1 MYAAR
6 FRKEDP
12 MTPKLVFLLVLSL
25 LMLCPACARAAD
37 NVIDPG
43 DRVRVIVL
51 GVDDMSGEGT
61 VNAQGN
67 IAIPIVGVYRIGGK
81 STEEAAAEL
90 AGIVRKW
97 VKQPHVEVL
106 VVQKA
111 PTVVLVSGKVRKPGA
126 YALGAR
132 STLLE
137 LVGLA
142 GGADENADLA
152 KVSLIHSGA
161 STAGAVNLQ
170 DFIDGKSGA
179 TNPAL
184 ANGDTIMVPEKV
196 MTLGVVFVLGEVRR
210 IGTCELRA
218 GMRIHDAIAQA
229 GGITDMADP
238 QAASLKS
245 KDGEPAKFDLTKALA
260 QDAAEDKV
268 LSAGD
273 TIYIQTTSGTF
284 NIYGAVNR
292 PGSYPI
298 KQSIPLTD
306 ALALAG
312 GYTARAKIQSL
323 QIMRTSQN
331 RTIPINLA
339 DVQKRA
345 QNVAVLPGDTIVVP
359 ERGEKT
365 SIWQVIS
372 AVGVLGWLIPR

>member
-1 MYAAR
+1 
-6 FRKEDP
+6 
-12 MTPKLVFLLVLSL
+12 MTPRLVFVLVLSV
-25 LMLCPACARAAD
+25 LMLSPMGVRAAD
-37 NVIDPG
+37 SVIDPG

-51 GVDDMSGEGT
+51 GAEDMSGEGT
-61 VNAQGN
+61 VNSEGN
-67 IAIPIVGVYRIGGK
+67 IAIPIVGVYKIGGK
-81 STEEAAAEL
+81 STEEAATEL

-97 VKQPHVEVL
+97 VKQPQVAVQ

-111 PTVVLVSGKVRKPGA
+111 PTVVLVSGKVKKPGA
-126 YALGAR
+126 YVVGTR

-137 LVGLA
+137 LVGVA

-161 STAGAVNLQ
+161 STAETINLQ
-170 DFIDGKSGA
+170 DFIDGKSTA
-179 TNPAL
+179 SNPTL
-184 ANGDTIMVPEKV
+184 ANGDTVMVPEKV

-218 GMRIHDAIAQA
+218 GMRIHDAIGQA

-245 KDGEPAKFDLTKALA
+245 KDGNPAKFDLTKALA
-260 QDAAEDKV
+260 QDPTEDKV
-268 LSAGD
+268 LSPGD
-273 TIYIQTTSGTF
+273 TIYIETTSGTF

-306 ALALAG
+306 ALAQAG
-312 GYTARAKIQSL
+312 GYTARAKIQNV
-323 QIMRTSQN
+323 QIMRTSQQK
-331 RTIPINLA
+331 TIPINLA
-339 DVQKRA
+339 DVQRKA
-345 QNVAVLPGDTIVVP
+345 QNVAILPGDTIVVP